1 MYPNVSVQLHYV
13 LVYNTAQSRLV
24 TRSSI
29 LETIEARVW
38 SIEDQN
44 DWRTFRGSR
53 STVSRKQFY
62 CCTLNNNEE
71 QSAWLAVSLFVVVAG
86 QKADPSKHVLL
97 MDEVDGMAGN
107 EDRGGMQVRI
117 KHDCCLFCLFYVF
130 VYYAFLFCFIFKGN
144 LLFLFSSYIVL
155 LFRAFIQR
163 LTSIWQCTQWWCSV
177 CARRV

>member
-1 MYPNVSVQLHYV
+1 MYPNVSAQLHSV

-38 SIEDQN
+38 SIEDRN
-44 DWRTFRGSR
+44 DWRTFRGSW
-53 STVSRKQFY
+53 STVSRKRFY
-62 CCTLNNNEE
+62 CCTLNNNEG
-71 QSAWLAVSLFVVVAG
+71 QSAWLAVSLFLVVAG

-117 KHDCCLFCLFYVF
+117 KHDCCLFCLFVYVCLLCFF
-130 VYYAFLFCFIFKGN
+130 VLFCFQVI
-144 LLFLFSSYIVL
+144 SYCSFVL
-155 LFRAFIQR
+155 LF
-163 LTSIWQCTQWWCSV
+163 SV
-177 CARRV
+177 

>member
-1 MYPNVSVQLHYV
+1 MYPNVSAQLHSV

-38 SIEDQN
+38 SIEDRN
-44 DWRTFRGSR
+44 DWRTFRGSW

-117 KHDCCLFCLFYVF
+117 KHDCCLLFVCFMCLFIM
-130 VYYAFLFCFIFKGN
+130 LFCFV
-144 LLFLFSSYIVL
+144 LFSRETCCFCFQVISYCSFVL
-155 LFRAFIQR
+155 LF
-163 LTSIWQCTQWWCSV
+163 SV
-177 CARRV
+177 

>member
-1 MYPNVSVQLHYV
+1 MYPNVSAQLHSV

-38 SIEDQN
+38 SIEDRN
-44 DWRTFRGSR
+44 DWRGLW
-53 STVSRKQFY
+53 STVSRKRFY
-62 CCTLNNNEE
+62 CCTLNNNEG

-117 KHDCCLFCLFYVF
+117 KHDCCLFCLFVCLFNVCLLCFF
-130 VYYAFLFCFIFKGN
+130 VLFCFQGNPVVFVFK
-144 LLFLFSSYIVL
+144 
-155 LFRAFIQR
+155 LFRIALSCFYSAFN
-163 LTSIWQCTQWWCSV
+163 
-177 CARRV
+177 

>member
-1 MYPNVSVQLHYV
+1 M
-13 LVYNTAQSRLV
+13 YNTAQSRLV

-44 DWRTFRGSR
+44 DWRTFRGSW
-53 STVSRKQFY
+53 SKVSRKRCY

-71 QSAWLAVSLFVVVAG
+71 QSAWLTVSLFVVVAG

-117 KHDCCLFCLFYVF
+117 KHDCCLFCLFVLCVCLLCFF
-130 VYYAFLFCFIFKGN
+130 VLFCFQGKPVVFVFK
-144 LLFLFSSYIVL
+144 LYRIALSCFYS
-155 LFRAFIQR
+155 AFN
-163 LTSIWQCTQWWCSV
+163 
-177 CARRV
+177 